1 VDQDQLQVLQIAVVS
16 ILFLILI
23 VSLSR
28 KGRLSFRYSLG
39 WFAVFAIA
47 ALGGVLVPIVDPIA
61 SLLRVSVLA
70 VVVGVVVCLLLL
82 ICIQLSISISGLQR
96 QLRSLAEDIAL
107 RTVKESDELHTS

>member
-1 VDQDQLQVLQIAVVS
+1 VDQDQIQVLQIAVVS

-47 ALGGVLVPIVDPIA
+47 ALGGVLVPIVEPIA
-61 SLLRVSVLA
+61 SLLHVSVLA
-70 VVVGVVVCLLLL
+70 VVVGVVVCLILL

-96 QLRSLAEDIAL
+96 QVKTLAQEVAL
-107 RTVKESDELHTS
+107 IQVEENLNRD

>member
-1 VDQDQLQVLQIAVVS
+1 MDQDQIQVLQIAVVS

-47 ALGGVLVPIVDPIA
+47 ALGGVLVPIVEPIA
-61 SLLRVSVLA
+61 SLLHVSVLA
-70 VVVGVVVCLLLL
+70 VVVGVVVCLILL

-96 QLRSLAEDIAL
+96 QVKTLAQEVAL
-107 RTVKESDELHTS
+107 IQVEENLNRD